1 VTRYRSGMRYALLV
15 LVAACGPAQHGG
27 TAPYPEPSVA
37 DIVAR
42 LQKAH
47 DATKSF
53 RADATMDFWLGNQ
66 RTKGEVLV
74 MSKATAFA
82 RFAAL
87 SPAGGSTMAEMACNG
102 RDFVYVDY
110 QRNCQ
115 VAGPCDR
122 SSIARFFGVELEPDD
137 FLHLAVGTP
146 PVLPNATGTATWNS
160 KTGLEDVALA
170 SGGKTEK
177 LSIDMKNGKLDVV
190 EASMTDGGKLEWGVK
205 NSDFIDVGGYRVPQ
219 RSHFTAPGTQQDLE
233 VDWGDAQNRG
243 VNVAIEDSKFALAAP
258 SGLGACQAAQA
269 ATASPRPPHP

>member
-1 VTRYRSGMRYALLV
+1 MTRYRSVMRYALLV
-15 LVAACGPAQHGG
+15 LAACGPAQHGG

-66 RTKGEVLV
+66 RTKGEVYV
-74 MSKATAFA
+74 MSKTGAFVA
-82 RFAAL
+82 FAAL
-87 SPAGGSTMAEMACNG
+87 SPAGGSTMAEMTCNG
-102 RDFVYVDY
+102 RDFVYVDH

-115 VAGPCDR
+115 LTGRCDR
-122 SSIARFFGVELEPDD
+122 SSIAQFFGIALEPDD

-160 KTGLEDVALA
+160 NTGLEDVTLTG
-170 SGGKTEK
+170 GGKTEK
-177 LSIDMKNGKLDVV
+177 LSLDMKSGKLDVI
-190 EASMTDGGKLEWGVK
+190 EAEMLDGGKQEWGVK
-205 NSDFIDVGGYRVPQ
+205 NSDFIEVGGYRVPK

-243 VNVAIEDSKFALAAP
+243 VNIALDDSKFQLAAP
-258 SGLGACQAAQA
+258 AGLGTCPPSQAP
-269 ATASPRPPHP
+269 ASPHP

>member
-1 VTRYRSGMRYALLV
+1 MRYALLV
-15 LVAACGPAQHGG
+15 IAACGPAQHGG
-27 TAPYPEPSVA
+27 SSPYPEPAVA

-47 DATKSF
+47 DTTKSF
-53 RADATMDFWLGNQ
+53 RADAKMDFWLGNQ

-74 MSKATAFA
+74 MSKTVAFA

-102 RDFVYVDY
+102 KDFVYVDY

-122 SSIARFFGVELEPDD
+122 SSIARFFGVELDPDD

-160 KTGLEDVALA
+160 KTGLEDVTLT

-177 LSIDMKNGKLDVV
+177 LSIDMKDNKLDVIDAV
-190 EASMTDGGKLEWGVK
+190 MTDGNKQEWGVK
-205 NSDFIDVGGYRVPQ
+205 NSDFVEIGGYRVPK

-233 VDWGDAQNRG
+233 VDWGDAENRG
-243 VNVAIEDSKFALAAP
+243 VNIALDDSKFQLAAP
-258 SGLGACQAAQA
+258 SGLGAC
-269 ATASPRPPHP
+269 P